1 VVETLQ
7 GSAERV
13 AQQRGSSEL
22 QCPEATTQVLGKEA
36 IQEPQGTGWYEPP
49 HRAAYTVGVSGCGKQ
64 ASYSVTCDDRTSGCV
79 ANTPEK
85 ALSTAPPELA
95 DILQPSAEKAAQ
107 QHGSSELDCPAVK
120 TKVTRDETIEEPQ
133 GTGWYDPPHRA
144 LYTVAVSGC
153 GKSTTYLVSCDD
165 RKKGCAVGGLQEKA
179 EGAPPDL
186 ADKLLP
192 GAVAV
197 AQKTGSS
204 ELDCPAATTRVLRQ
218 ETIQEPQGTGWYD
231 PPHRAL
237 YTVAVSGCGKSTT
250 YLVSC
255 DAEKNSCAAGGLHN
269 AAR

>member
-1 VVETLQ
+1 
-7 GSAERV
+7 
-13 AQQRGSSEL
+13 
-22 QCPEATTQVLGKEA
+22 
-36 IQEPQGTGWYEPP
+36 
-49 HRAAYTVGVSGCGKQ
+49 
-64 ASYSVTCDDRTSGCV
+64 
-79 ANTPEK
+79 
-85 ALSTAPPELA
+85 
-95 DILQPSAEKAAQ
+95 
-107 QHGSSELDCPAVK
+107 
-120 TKVTRDETIEEPQ
+120 
-133 GTGWYDPPHRA
+133 
-144 LYTVAVSGC
+144 
-153 GKSTTYLVSCDD
+153 VSCDD
-165 RKKGCAVGGLQEKA
+165 RKKACAVGGLQEKA

-192 GAVAV
+192 GAVTV

-255 DAEKNSCAAGGLHN
+255 DTEKNGCAAGGLQN